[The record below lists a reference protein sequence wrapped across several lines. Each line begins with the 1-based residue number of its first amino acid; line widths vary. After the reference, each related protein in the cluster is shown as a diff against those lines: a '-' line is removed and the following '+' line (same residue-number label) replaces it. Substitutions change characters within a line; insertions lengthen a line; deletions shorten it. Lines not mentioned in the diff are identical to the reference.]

1 MGFAGVFIAVVKL
14 FDDRTGRVVEIEE
27 KRELRDEEYVREED
41 VEGRIHDVGRIC
53 GLVGGGY
60 VSGFLFVADLII
72 NEEASYRI
80 LGPEKMSHAN
90 PTPVPPTQI
99 LSSRPISQSAALDFL
114 KAYLDR
120 AANDPSLQPSAMITE
135 HGPASRTTAAA
146 PNLTLHNLK
155 RIQAGLAGEIL
166 GRDLSLSTTAA
177 ETTQSR
183 TPKKSKGD
191 KTGAGDERKQEEQ
204 WEDREKW
211 ELEQGQGLGGEED
224 GTELLNTT
232 TGEEIEVDEDG
243 MPVTGVIDKEERKR
257 RKKER
262 RQAEKKARKQQAR
275 EAGEEEMEMSE

>member
-1 MGFAGVFIAVVKL
+1 M
-14 FDDRTGRVVEIEE
+14 
-27 KRELRDEEYVREED
+27 
-41 VEGRIHDVGRIC
+41 
-53 GLVGGGY
+53 
-60 VSGFLFVADLII
+60 
-72 NEEASYRI
+72 SYAT
-80 LGPEKMSHAN
+80 PN
-90 PTPVPPTQI
+90 PIPPTTI
-99 LSSRPISQSAALDFL
+99 LTSRPISQSAALDFL

-166 GRDLSLSTTAA
+166 GRDLSLVTPTEAA
-177 ETTQSR
+177 AAAR
-183 TPKKSKGD
+183 TPKKSKGGE
-191 KTGAGDERKQEEQ
+191 KGGEGQEEQ
-204 WEDREKW
+204 WENKEQW
-211 ELEQGQGLGGEED
+211 ELEQGQGLGADED

-243 MPVTGVIDKEERKR
+243 MPIAGAISKEERKR

-262 RQAEKKARKQQAR
+262 RVAEKKAKRQQAK